1 MEKEAHMF
9 ERSEFMRFPS
19 PPSWLRAPLQ
29 GAASLRAANS
39 PRHGRVPAPKEH
51 KASFVAFI

>member
-1 MEKEAHMF
+1 MF

-19 PPSWLRAPLQ
+19 PPPCLRAPLQ

-39 PRHGRVPAPKEH
+39 PRHGRVPANKENKEH
-51 KASFVAFI
+51 KAIKPAES